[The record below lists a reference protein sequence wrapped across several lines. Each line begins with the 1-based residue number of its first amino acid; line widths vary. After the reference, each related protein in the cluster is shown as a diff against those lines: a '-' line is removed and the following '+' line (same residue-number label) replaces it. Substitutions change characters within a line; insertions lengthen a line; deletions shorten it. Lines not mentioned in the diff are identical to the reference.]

1 MASKNPTS
9 LSELLTIRDILMGEI
24 INEYNDRFEKVEAD
38 MKKQME
44 AQMIALADKEA
55 ALDERIKALDKL
67 LHEKT
72 TELSNNFDNK
82 MDESRKSLGSMFLSL
97 GQQLKD

>member
-1 MASKNPTS
+1 M
-9 LSELLTIRDILMGEI
+9 TIRDILMGEI

-38 MKKQME
+38 LKQQME
-44 AQMIALADKEA
+44 AQMKALEEKEA

-67 LHEKT
+67 LNEKT
-72 TELSNNFDNK
+72 SDLGNHFDNK
-82 MDESRKSLGSMFLSL
+82 LDDSRKALGAMFLSL